1 MPGQVFFN
9 TVRACHAHHPD
20 SAAVRDPPLAPPR
33 PNPPGVW
40 GVQWGDSAPQGLARG
55 THTHMNTKAESGS
68 ANDNQVS

>member
-55 THTHMNTKAESGS
+55 THTRPCEKVFEKGARPS
-68 ANDNQVS
+68 